1 MDEAE
6 DDELENLEILVLVV
20 QLPNDL
26 LVVRQILGG
35 DEQVEDDEVAA

>member
-6 DDELENLEILVLVV
+6 DDELEHLEILVLVV

-35 DEQVEDDEVAA
+35 DE